1 MARPVRLAF
10 LGGLGRIGRN
20 CATLEVDGRLL
31 IVDCGQMFPDD
42 TEPGIDVILP
52 DFTYL
57 REQAGRIDGC
67 LLTHAHEDHIG
78 ALPYLLRDLS
88 FPIYGSPFTLGLV
101 RHKLD
106 EAGVLNRAEL
116 IPIGDHQRRRIGTF
130 DCEFLP
136 VTHSTPSSLLTVF
149 RTPQGV
155 IVHSGD
161 FKIDPLPIDGRITD
175 VDRVAA
181 IAKEEGVRLLLADS
195 TNADSP
201 GSTKSET
208 HIGDVL
214 RGVFQANRGRRV
226 IVASF
231 ASHVHRLQ
239 QVADIAVEEGRKIA
253 ILGTSMVRNTK
264 LARDIGLMHIPS
276 TSIIPPDEL
285 GDLDPARVCV
295 ICTGSQGESRAVL
308 WQLVTGENRYMSISK
323 DDTVVLSA
331 HPIPGN
337 ETSVARL
344 RNRLTLLGARVVHD
358 GILEVH
364 TSGHAK
370 QDELATLMRAAN
382 PEWFV
387 PIHGEVAH
395 LAAHA
400 ELARQVLPIAE
411 DHVVVCAEG
420 DTLVLSDSG
429 MAMGPEIPAR
439 RVYVHG
445 TVDGVDEAVLKDRK
459 TLGDDG
465 FVAISVDVQLGDR
478 LRINE
483 PRVISRGWAADHDRT
498 MLHEAV
504 ADAVRRA
511 LRDLLN
517 DPPDEGT
524 TREQVE
530 RAVRRAAGAT
540 VNERSRRR
548 PMIVPV
554 VTYH

>member
-1 MARPVRLAF
+1 M
-10 LGGLGRIGRN
+10 G
-20 CATLEVDGRLL
+20 
-31 IVDCGQMFPDD
+31 M
-42 TEPGIDVILP
+42 
-52 DFTYL
+52 
-57 REQAGRIDGC
+57 
-67 LLTHAHEDHIG
+67 
-78 ALPYLLRDLS
+78 
-88 FPIYGSPFTLGLV
+88 
-101 RHKLD
+101 LD
-106 EAGVLNRAEL
+106 
-116 IPIGDHQRRRIGTF
+116 IP
-130 DCEFLP
+130 
-136 VTHSTPSSLLTVF
+136 
-149 RTPQGV
+149 
-155 IVHSGD
+155 
-161 FKIDPLPIDGRITD
+161 
-175 VDRVAA
+175 
-181 IAKEEGVRLLLADS
+181 
-195 TNADSP
+195 
-201 GSTKSET
+201 SE
-208 HIGDVL
+208 
-214 RGVFQANRGRRV
+214 RV
-226 IVASF
+226 I
-231 ASHVHRLQ
+231 
-239 QVADIAVEEGRKIA
+239 DI
-253 ILGTSMVRNTK
+253 
-264 LARDIGLMHIPS
+264 
-276 TSIIPPDEL
+276 DEVPRFTP
-285 GDLDPARVCV
+285 GEVCV

-308 WQLVTGENRYMSISK
+308 WQLVIGENRFTSISK

-344 RNRLTLLGARVVHD
+344 RNRLTLLGANVVHD

-400 ELARQVLPIAE
+400 QLARQVLPLPD

-420 DTLVLSDSG
+420 DTLVLSDDG

-465 FVAISVDVQLGDR
+465 FVAIAVDVQLGER
-478 LRINE
+478 VRVNE
-483 PRVISRGWAADHDRT
+483 PRVISRGWATEHERAA
-498 MLHEAV
+498 LHEAV

-511 LRDLLN
+511 LRDLLT

-524 TREQVE
+524 TPEQVE
-530 RAVRRAAGAT
+530 RAVRRAAGSM

>member
-1 MARPVRLAF
+1 
-10 LGGLGRIGRN
+10 
-20 CATLEVDGRLL
+20 
-31 IVDCGQMFPDD
+31 
-42 TEPGIDVILP
+42 
-52 DFTYL
+52 
-57 REQAGRIDGC
+57 
-67 LLTHAHEDHIG
+67 
-78 ALPYLLRDLS
+78 
-88 FPIYGSPFTLGLV
+88 
-101 RHKLD
+101 
-106 EAGVLNRAEL
+106 L

-161 FKIDPLPIDGRITD
+161 FKIDPLPVDGRTTD

-201 GSTKSET
+201 GATKSET

-214 RGVFQANRGRRV
+214 RGVFLANRGRRI

-239 QVADIAVEEGRKIA
+239 QVADIAVSEGRKIA

-276 TSIIPPDEL
+276 NSIIPPDEL
-285 GDLDPARVCV
+285 NDLDPAHVCV

-400 ELARQVLPIAE
+400 ELAREVLPIAD

-429 MAMGPEIPAR
+429 MVMGPEIPAR

-445 TVDGVDEAVLKDRK
+445 TVDGVDDAVLRDRK

-465 FVAISVDVQLGDR
+465 FVLVAVDVHLEGR
-478 LRINE
+478 PRAGE
-483 PRVISRGWAADHDRT
+483 PRVISRGWAAEHDRT
-498 MLHEAV
+498 ALHEAV
-504 ADAVRRA
+504 ADAVRRS
-511 LRDLLN
+511 LRDLLA
-517 DPPDEGT
+517 DPGDEGT

-530 RAVRRAAGAT
+530 RAVRRAAGST

-554 VTYH
+554 VTYN

>member
-57 REQAGRIDGC
+57 REQAARIDGC

-78 ALPYLLRDLS
+78 ALPYVLRDLS
-88 FPIYGSPFTLGLV
+88 FPIYGAPFTLGLV

-106 EAGVLNRAEL
+106 EAGLLNRTEL
-116 IPIGDHQRRRIGTF
+116 IPIGDHQRRRLGAF

-161 FKIDPLPIDGRITD
+161 FKIDPVPVDGRLTD
-175 VDRVAA
+175 VNRVAA
-181 IAKEEGVRLLLADS
+181 IAHEEGIRLLLADS

-201 GSTKSET
+201 GATRSET
-208 HIGDVL
+208 HIGAML
-214 RGVFQANRGRRV
+214 RLVFEANRGRRM

-239 QVADIAVEEGRKIA
+239 QVADAAIDEGRKIV
-253 ILGTSMVRNTK
+253 ILGTSMVRNTR
-264 LARDIGLMHIPS
+264 LARDIGLMRIPS
-276 TSIIPPDEL
+276 ESIVPPEEL
-285 GDLDPARVCV
+285 EKLDPARVCV

-337 ETSVARL
+337 ESSVARL
-344 RNRLTLLGARVVHD
+344 RNRLTQLGANVVHD

-370 QDELATLMRAAN
+370 QDELAALMRAAD

-400 ELARQVLPIAE
+400 QLARQVLALPD
-411 DHVVVCAEG
+411 DHVLVCAEG
-420 DTLVLSDSG
+420 DTLELTDDGLVL
-429 MAMGPEIPAR
+429 GPEIPAR

-445 TVDGVDEAVLKDRK
+445 TVDGVDDAVLRDRR

-465 FVAISVDVQLGDR
+465 FVAIAVDVRLADR
-478 LRINE
+478 ARAGE
-483 PRVISRGWAADHDRT
+483 PRVISRGWAAEHERT

-511 LRDLLN
+511 LRDLLD

-530 RAVRRAAGAT
+530 RAVRRAAGST